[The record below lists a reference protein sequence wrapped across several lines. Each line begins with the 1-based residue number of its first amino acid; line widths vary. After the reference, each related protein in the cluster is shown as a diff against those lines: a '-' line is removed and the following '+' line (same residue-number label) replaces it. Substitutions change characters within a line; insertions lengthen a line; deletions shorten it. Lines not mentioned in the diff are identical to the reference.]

1 MAFWKKSEDPWDI
14 DPNKRK
20 KAVAPQTEVTE
31 TEEAEAPAEAKED
44 APACP
49 WCGKEMIRG
58 YLRSGKGGIF
68 LRDDEPYWTGAL
80 GDMGGLPIAR
90 EGGMLAGLYASCW
103 QCKSCRKLVADIPGE
118 RRPNY
123 VWKNGKVVLP
133 EEEGEETQ

>member
-1 MAFWKKSEDPWDI
+1 MFFRKKSEDPWDI

-20 KAVAPQTEVTE
+20 VTPAAPQEEVKAAEELPEET
-31 TEEAEAPAEAKED
+31 TEE

-133 EEEGEETQ
+133 EEEGETKA

>member
-1 MAFWKKSEDPWDI
+1 MFFRKKSEDPWDI

-20 KAVAPQTEVTE
+20 VTPAAPQEEVKAAEELPEET
-31 TEEAEAPAEAKED
+31 TEE

-80 GDMGGLPIAR
+80 GDMG
-90 EGGMLAGLYASCW
+90 
-103 QCKSCRKLVADIPGE
+103 
-118 RRPNY
+118 
-123 VWKNGKVVLP
+123 
-133 EEEGEETQ
+133 